1 MTVRVLIADDQE
13 LLRAGLRL
21 VLRPHTDIELVGEA
35 SDGEQAL
42 GLIAR
47 VRPDVVVMDLR
58 MPRLDGI
65 EATRRITAQHDGP
78 RVLVLTT
85 FGDDAHVYAALES
98 GASGFLLKDA
108 PPEEFLEAIRVVA
121 RGDALL
127 DAAVTRRVIE
137 GFVRARPQRPA
148 AVNGDVERLTP
159 REREVLLHVARG
171 ASNPEIAAALVVSEA
186 TVKTHVA
193 RTLMKLGLRDRVHLV
208 VFAYE
213 RGLVRPGG

>member
-1 MTVRVLIADDQE
+1 MTVRVLVADDQE

-21 VLRPHTDIELVGEA
+21 VLRPHADIELVGEA
-35 SDGEQAL
+35 ADGEQAL
-42 GLIAR
+42 ALASR

-65 EATRRITAQHDGP
+65 EATRRLTGRPDGP

-85 FGDDAHVYAALES
+85 FGDDAHVYAALQA

-108 PPEEFLEAIRVVA
+108 PPEELLAAIRVVG

-127 DAAVTRRVIE
+127 DAAITRRVIE
-137 GFVRARPQRPA
+137 GFVRARPPER
-148 AVNGDVERLTP
+148 NGGGDVDRLTP

-213 RGLVRPGG
+213 HGLVRPGP